1 MPVLIL
7 CLKIFFVRI
16 IDVSLATIATLYT
29 VNNKKIT
36 ATILGF
42 IDVIIWFVIVREAIN
57 TNLNNIFIPISY
69 AGGYAIGT
77 FLGASIS
84 DIMINK
90 TMSVQVILNKLPKT
104 KINILRK
111 NNYAVTEINCI
122 GNKNTKKTM
131 LFIEINKKRLKE
143 LKNIIYEIDNK
154 AFIVVNESKIVENGY
169 IR

>member
-1 MPVLIL
+1 MSVLIL

-16 IDVSLATIATLYT
+16 IDVSLATIVTLFT
-29 VNNKKIT
+29 INNKKII

-57 TNLNNIFIPISY
+57 TNINNIFIPISY

-84 DIMINK
+84 DKIINK
-90 TMSVQVILNKLPKT
+90 AMSVQVISNKLPKS
-104 KINILRK
+104 KINILRE

-131 LFIEINKKRLKE
+131 LFIEINKKRLNE
-143 LKNIIYEIDNK
+143 LKKIIYEIDK
-154 AFIVVNESKIVENGY
+154 DAFIVINESKIVENGY
-169 IR
+169 MR